1 MLSFDWKI
9 IDDRFYYYETNSG
22 KIVGFVHK
30 HALTSIWNSV
40 IYVGN
45 ERHIAGDYVD
55 QINQFIESLP
65 DIDKK
70 DAITVYELMIAH
82 YIDQYDETEI
92 ADALWEDLTNKWKE

>member
-1 MLSFDWKI
+1 MINGLTKKQKTFAKI
-9 IDDRFYYYETNSG
+9 LQEF
-22 KIVGFVHK
+22 
-30 HALTSIWNSV
+30 
-40 IYVGN
+40 
-45 ERHIAGDYVD
+45 DYVD

-82 YIDQYDETEI
+82 YIDQYEETEI

>member
-1 MLSFDWKI
+1 MINGLTKKQKTFAKI
-9 IDDRFYYYETNSG
+9 LQEF
-22 KIVGFVHK
+22 
-30 HALTSIWNSV
+30 
-40 IYVGN
+40 
-45 ERHIAGDYVD
+45 DYVD